1 MNTIDEQ
8 TEQAEPKTTQQVRPR
23 VAGLNTPKSGEP
35 VKIERIPVT
44 VLVTLLAKEEAAK
57 VSNGK
62 ARKEFHRRFRRR
74 FNALAKDVKK
84 FRSGPIRK
92 IYIDESFKDFYAQAG
107 TFTWPAELEPEKA
120 ILGWLFDSFIK
131 RVSLVSLVGLIGKLK
146 HDRDFAEKA
155 QRELHRRFYPEIK
168 ERVKNWESLGPRC
181 NLDDSISETV
191 KRFNEDGRF
200 KWPAGRGPH
209 KVVANSLLDTLIK
222 IAPLG
227 SLLILMKKPE
237 TDIPM
242 AQKAHTEF
250 HRRFFYRIQAFWGK
264 WEYLGSRYDVEFYT
278 NETFYKFFEVELPKF
293 KVPVK
298 PKTVDQKVIEILA
311 KTFSNQAKDNREEH
325 KKSEIERKAIHR
337 LFGVVVDDA
346 LCRDHKSKKI
356 QVKRKAKGPSNR
368 DLQMMDAMK
377 RLREINILRLRD
389 NPLSK
394 FQDSLNADNLA
405 ILRSSMA
412 HYSPYTGRCEM
423 PETLQRKL
431 CKNLKI
437 SEKTLIERRSRLM
450 AQLINFTNSLAPSHK
465 LKEEDQVKRAKYA
478 LAREEFL
485 KQGRRDEQK
494 PIQIKPHPN
503 AINPEVLSKYAPK
516 GPW

>member
-8 TEQAEPKTTQQVRPR
+8 TDQAEPKTTQQVRQR
-23 VAGLNTPKSGEP
+23 VTGLNTQELGKPVNIESIP
-35 VKIERIPVT
+35 VK

-107 TFTWPAELEPEKA
+107 MFTWPAELEPEKA

-131 RVSLVSLVGLIGKLK
+131 RVALVSLVGLIGKFK
-146 HDRDFAEKA
+146 HDRDLAEKA

-227 SLLILMKKPE
+227 SLLFLMKKPE
-237 TDIPM
+237 TDNPM

-250 HRRFFYRIQAFWGK
+250 HRRFFFRIQALWWK
-264 WEYLGSRYDVEFYT
+264 WECLGPRYDVEFYT
-278 NETFYKFFEVELPKF
+278 NKTFDRFFKKELGKF
-293 KVPVK
+293 KVAVK
-298 PKTVDQKVIEILA
+298 SKTIDKDVIKKLA
-311 KTFSNQAKDNREEH
+311 ATFTNQAKDNREEH
-325 KKSEIERKAIHR
+325 KKSESEGKAIHR
-337 LFGVVVDDA
+337 LFGVVVDEA
-346 LCRDHKSKKI
+346 VCRNHKSKKI
-356 QVKRKAKGPSNR
+356 QVKGNTKGPSKRN
-368 DLQMMDAMK
+368 LKMMDAMK
-377 RLREINILRLRD
+377 RLREIHKLRLRN
-389 NPLSK
+389 NPISK
-394 FQDSLNADNLA
+394 FQDSLNADNLT
-405 ILRSSMA
+405 ILRNSMA

-431 CKNLKI
+431 CRNLKI

-450 AQLINFTNSLAPSHK
+450 AKLINFTNSLAPSQK
-465 LKEEDQVKRAKYA
+465 LKEEEQAKRAKYA

-485 KQGRRDEQK
+485 KQGRREEQK
-494 PIQIKPHPN
+494 PIQIKPHPK
-503 AINPEVLSKYAPK
+503 AIDPEVLRKYAPR